1 MTCDVIEVTT
11 RRGKREE
18 EGFYGLEESGREQQE
33 RRLKE
38 ENKKRRR
45 RRSGRLPWPL
55 LRGRVR
61 RLSKQVAG
69 FDNNPGW
76 SLVPRPRVSA
86 CSPAAIQQL
95 SSKATVV
102 LRKLGGSLDSPSH
115 AHPLTPSPLRHNQ
128 PRTQKLFT
136 SERAQIRTR
145 TPVWWEICVWTF
157 EACDQN
163 IQTTRR
169 WVIDEIQIQLNNSPT
184 LWTPLWEPRL
194 SSKLHVRYVFYK

>member
-102 LRKLGGSLDSPSH
+102 LRKLGGSLDSPSPPH
-115 AHPLTPSPLRHNQ
+115 TLTPSPAHPSVTTSLGRRNYSHQNGHKLELGPPSDEKSAFGRLKPATKTFKQ
-128 PRTQKLFT
+128 PVAEL
-136 SERAQIRTR
+136 
-145 TPVWWEICVWTF
+145 
-157 EACDQN
+157 
-163 IQTTRR
+163 
-169 WVIDEIQIQLNNSPT
+169 
-184 LWTPLWEPRL
+184 
-194 SSKLHVRYVFYK
+194 